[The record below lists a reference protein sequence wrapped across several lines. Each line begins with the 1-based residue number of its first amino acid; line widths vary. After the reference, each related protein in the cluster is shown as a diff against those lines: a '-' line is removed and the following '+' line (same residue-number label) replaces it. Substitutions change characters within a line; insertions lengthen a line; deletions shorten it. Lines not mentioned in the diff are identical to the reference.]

1 MSDEVSDDANENTN
15 DPSKDAA
22 ELIEFIA
29 KALVDNP
36 DTVKVKVREG
46 GELLELETD
55 ADDRGRVIGRQGR
68 VAKAMR
74 AVLQASASGADS
86 RLDIVD

>member
-1 MSDEVSDDANENTN
+1 
-15 DPSKDAA
+15 
-22 ELIEFIA
+22 
-29 KALVDNP
+29 
-36 DTVKVKVREG
+36 VREVDG
-46 GELLELETD
+46 GRLLELEAA

-74 AVLQASASGADS
+74 ALLGASRDGSNC

>member
-1 MSDEVSDDANENTN
+1 MSDATDRG
-15 DPSKDAA
+15 A
-22 ELIEFIA
+22 ELIGFIA
-29 KALVDNP
+29 KSLVSEP
-36 DTVKVKVREG
+36 DDVKVNTTSDGRT
-46 GELLELETD
+46 LELETD

-74 AVLQASASGADS
+74 ALLAKAPGCRDL

>member
-1 MSDEVSDDANENTN
+1 VADEGKA
-15 DPSKDAA
+15 AA

-29 KALVDNP
+29 KALVSDQDAVHVNAL
-36 DTVKVKVREG
+36 EG
-46 GELLELETD
+46 GTLLELETS

-68 VAKAMR
+68 IAKALR
-74 AVLQASASGADS
+74 AVLAASRVGPDC

>member
-1 MSDEVSDDANENTN
+1 MA
-15 DPSKDAA
+15 SKPA

-29 KALVDNP
+29 KAIVTDPETVAVNEVD
-36 DTVKVKVREG
+36 G
-46 GELLELETD
+46 GRLLELETD
-55 ADDRGRVIGRQGR
+55 QEDRGRVIGRQGR

-74 AVLQASASGADS
+74 AVLGASRHGTNV

>member
-1 MSDEVSDDANENTN
+1 MADDPKA
-15 DPSKDAA
+15 AA

-29 KALVDNP
+29 KSIVSDADAVE
-36 DTVKVKVREG
+36 VKAHADDR
-46 GELLELETD
+46 LLELET
-55 ADDRGRVIGRQGR
+55 ASDDRGRVIGRQGR

-74 AVLQASASGADS
+74 AVLGASRPGAGY

>member
-1 MSDEVSDDANENTN
+1 MDG
-15 DPSKDAA
+15 AA
-22 ELIEFIA
+22 ERGAKLVEFIA
-29 KALVDNP
+29 KGLVD
-36 DTVKVKVREG
+36 DVDAVGVTIGDDGRT
-46 GELLELETD
+46 LELETS

-74 AVLQASASGADS
+74 LLLAKAAGGANL

>member
-1 MSDEVSDDANENTN
+1 MAASS
-15 DPSKDAA
+15 PSA

-29 KALVDNP
+29 KGITSQPEDIAVN
-36 DTVKVKVREG
+36 VRDG
-46 GELLELETD
+46 GRLLELET
-55 ADDRGRVIGRQGR
+55 APDDRGRVIGRQGR

-74 AVLQASASGADS
+74 AVLGASRHGENC